1 MPFAVGISLEE
12 HGTRG
17 EFGCIGGNGKGGRE
31 VREVENGFG
40 QK

>member
-1 MPFAVGISLEE
+1 MPFAIGISLEE

-17 EFGCIGGNGKGGRE
+17 EFGCIGGDGEGERE
-31 VREVENGFG
+31 VGKTENGFG